1 MQEEHRPTSLK
12 EALEMP
18 ITGFDVDLDELI
30 GSRDEPRFRRQSTSA
45 GQSIGNKRI
54 SACHRLTYLT
64 SPLGDLRWLPFGR
77 CGREPGHSQPAV

>member
-30 GSRDEPRFRRQSTSA
+30 GSRDEP
-45 GQSIGNKRI
+45 
-54 SACHRLTYLT
+54 
-64 SPLGDLRWLPFGR
+64 PLPPAIDFSRPEY
-77 CGREPGHSQPAV
+77 RE